1 MQTVE
6 DFLRRK
12 FWGWGYQAGPLD
24 DTLTDTF
31 VDFLRTT
38 TGMEA
43 SSPLALPDRESI
55 TLPDPR
61 FPLPS
66 AWENWITSDKEIRL
80 HHCFG
85 KSYRDSW
92 RCAHGQ
98 FDNPPDYVA
107 FPNDEEQLSEL
118 MVFARNNRIS
128 LIPYGGGS
136 SVVGGIEPP
145 KRTSSGG
152 VITVNMLHFNKVLE
166 VDTQSR
172 CARIQAGTYGPDL
185 EQQLKPHG
193 LTLRHFPQSFEFSTL
208 GGWIATRAGG
218 HFATQYTHIDD
229 FVESVR
235 VVTPRGVIQT
245 RRLPGSGAGPSE
257 ERLFLGSE
265 GTLGIITEA
274 WVRLQSAPEYK
285 ASATVGFKAF
295 EHGVEACR
303 QLSQSGLHPT
313 NARFIGR
320 GEALF
325 MGLGDGNLDI
335 LILGC
340 ESSTFPVTQKLKDCL
355 SIATA
360 CGGINLSEPAASE
373 IDNQRDDKA
382 DTWKQA
388 FITVPYLRD
397 ELVRRGLIVETF
409 ETAIT
414 WDKFEHFNAR
424 ILAAAEHA
432 IERLCGK
439 GFVTCRFTHLYP
451 DGPAPY
457 YTVMAQ
463 GNGTDDLQRW
473 DEIKREVSDVIIN
486 EGGTITHHH
495 AVGKDH
501 REHYLRQASPLFISM
516 LENAKTSVDPEQILN
531 PGVLLKSPESRTN

>member
-1 MQTVE
+1 METVA

-12 FWGWGYQAGPLD
+12 YWGWGYQKGPLD
-24 DTLTDTF
+24 ASLTDTLIA
-31 VDFLRTT
+31 FLRA
-38 TGMEA
+38 GFGIEA
-43 SSPLALPDRESI
+43 EAPLALPDQNSI
-55 TLPDPR
+55 TLPEPR
-61 FPLPS
+61 FPLP
-66 AWENWITSDKEIRL
+66 AALANWITSEQEIRL

-85 KSYRDSW
+85 KSYRDAW

-107 FPNDEEQLSEL
+107 FPTSEEQLIEL
-118 MVFARNNRIS
+118 MAFAGANRIK

-145 KRTSSGG
+145 ARSRSGG

-166 VDTQSR
+166 VDTESR

-218 HFATQYTHIDD
+218 HYAMQYTHIDD

-235 VVTPRGVIQT
+235 VVTPKGVVQT

-274 WVRLQSAPEYK
+274 WVRLQSIPKYK
-285 ASATVGFKAF
+285 ASATVGFQDYGD
-295 EHGVEACR
+295 GVEACR
-303 QLSQSGLHPT
+303 QLSQSGLQPS

-325 MGLGDGNLDI
+325 MGLGDGSLDI

-340 ESSTFPVTQKLKDCL
+340 ESSTFPVSQKLNDCL
-355 SIATA
+355 SITTA
-360 CGGINLSEPAASE
+360 CGGINLSAPAPE
-373 IDNQRDDKA
+373 TGNQRDDKA

-414 WDKFEHFNAR
+414 WDKFEHFNTQ
-424 ILAAAEHA
+424 ILTAANRA

-439 GFVTCRFTHLYP
+439 GFITCRFTHLYP

-463 GNGTDDLQRW
+463 GNGKDDLQRW
-473 DEIKREVSDVIIN
+473 DEIKRAISDVIIN

-501 REHYLRQASPLFISM
+501 REHYLRQASPLFVAM
-516 LENAKTSVDPEQILN
+516 LESAKTSVDPDQILN
-531 PGVLLKSPESRTN
+531 PGVLLKSPGSQAD